1 MKKRVLFN
9 SYTNQF
15 VFIPTFGIIKNR
27 DYAFRIGFL
36 WGSFALSVGVF
47 RKKGEISDE

>member
-15 VFIPTFGIIKNR
+15 VFIPTFGIMKNR
-27 DYAFRIGFL
+27 DYACRIGFL
-36 WGSFALSVGVF
+36 WGPFALSVGVF
-47 RKKGEISDE
+47 RKKGEIPHD